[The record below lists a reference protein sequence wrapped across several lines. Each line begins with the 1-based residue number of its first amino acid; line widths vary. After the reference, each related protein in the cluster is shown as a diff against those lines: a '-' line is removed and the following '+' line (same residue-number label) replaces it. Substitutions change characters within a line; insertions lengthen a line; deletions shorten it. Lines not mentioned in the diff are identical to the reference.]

1 MIHHESISTYISAL
15 TVSLALLMCASGAT
29 AQSRK
34 GNGKSRS
41 AAEVADTVPL
51 FRGFAVAVDLV
62 GPAQLMLSDYG
73 QYEASL
79 RINLKDKYFP
89 IVELGYG
96 KANHLNDMTDISYK
110 TSAPYG
116 RIGMDFNVLKN
127 KHDDYRLYAGAR
139 LAMTSF
145 KYDLSK
151 PPLTDP
157 VWKEEVPYTASDV
170 KCSYAWIEAL
180 LGVDAK
186 IWGPVH
192 LGWSVRYRSRVSYD
206 VGDYGNCWYVPG
218 FGKAGSSRL
227 GGTFNISIDI

>member
-1 MIHHESISTYISAL
+1 MRQQRSISTYISAL
-15 TVSLALLMCASGAT
+15 TVSIALLMCASGAM
-29 AQSRK
+29 AQGKKNSRK
-34 GNGKSRS
+34 GR
-41 AAEVADTVPL
+41 AATEAADTVPL

-89 IVELGYG
+89 VFELGYG
-96 KANHLNDMTDISYK
+96 KADHLNDITDVSYK

-116 RIGMDFNVLKN
+116 RAGIDFNVLKN
-127 KHDDYRLYAGAR
+127 KHDDYRLYAGVR

-145 KYDLSK
+145 KFDLSK

-157 VWKEEVPYTASDV
+157 VWGEEVPYSASDV
-170 KCSYAWIEAL
+170 KCSYTWFEAL
-180 LGVDAK
+180 IGVDAK

-218 FGKAGSSRL
+218 FGKSGSTRL
-227 GGTFNISIDI
+227 GGTVNLSIDI

>member
-1 MIHHESISTYISAL
+1 MRQRRSISRFFSTL
-15 TVSLALLMCASGAT
+15 TVSLALLICTTDIM

-34 GNGKSRS
+34 NGKNGRHTV
-41 AAEVADTVPL
+41 ETVDTVPL

-79 RINLKDKYFP
+79 RLNLKDKYFP

-96 KANHLNDMTDISYK
+96 KADHLNDVTDISYK

-116 RIGMDFNVLKN
+116 RIGVDFNVLKN
-127 KHDDYRLYAGAR
+127 KHDDYRLYVGAR
-139 LAMTSF
+139 IAMTSF
-145 KYDLSK
+145 KFDLSK

-157 VWKEEVPYTASDV
+157 VWNEEVAYEAKDV
-170 KCSYAWIEAL
+170 KCSYTWMEAL
-180 LGVDAK
+180 IGVDAK
-186 IWGPVH
+186 LWGPIH

-206 VGDYGNCWYVPG
+206 TGDYGNCWYVPG
-218 FGKAGSSRL
+218 FGKHGSSRL
-227 GGTFNISIDI
+227 GGTVNLSLDI